1 VGFNVSDGA
10 GAGGLDVLLVED
22 DETLATMYRLKL
34 VAEGYQV
41 RVAGDGPSGLAAAI
55 QRPPDLLLL
64 DLRIPGFGG
73 LDLLAKLRRA
83 PGGAGVAVIVLSNY
97 GELEVI
103 ERGQMLGVLDHL
115 IKSQTTPGSL
125 VDSIRHHLPE
135 GPPKPTVA

>member
-1 VGFNVSDGA
+1 VSEA
-10 GAGGLDVLLVED
+10 VAAGGLDVLLVED
-22 DETLATMYRLKL
+22 DESLATMYRLKL

-41 RVAGDGPSGLAAAI
+41 RIAGDGPSGLAAAV
-55 QRPPDLLLL
+55 QRLPDLLLL

-73 LDLLAKLRRA
+73 FDLLDQLRRA
-83 PGGAGVAVIVLSNY
+83 PGGAGVPVIVLSNY

-125 VDSIRHHLPE
+125 VETIRRHLPDD
-135 GPPKPTVA
+135 PPEPMPA